1 VASDL
6 RDLVRRRDFIALIGG
21 STVAWPLVAR
31 AQPATMPVIGY
42 LSSVGRNDRPNMDD
56 AFRRGVAETG
66 LVEGQSVAIEY
77 RYADGHY
84 DRLPTLAA
92 ELVSRFVAVIAAV
105 PFPSARA
112 AKEMT
117 GGIPIVFEIG
127 VDPISTGLV
136 ASLNR
141 PGGNVTGIFNLSLG
155 LLAKRIEIMHQVVPN
170 AGSIAVLINHVNP
183 NAEML
188 MSEAQG
194 VQKQLGISVEI
205 LRASTLDEIGAAF
218 AAAVER
224 KTGALVTGGDPLLN
238 SLPAQIAGLA
248 MRYNMPVC
256 GDVAEFP
263 RAGGFMSYGSNQVD
277 AYRLAGTY
285 AGRVV
290 KGEKP
295 ADLPVQQ
302 STKIE
307 MAINLKTAK
316 TLGITMPLPL
326 LGRADEVI
334 E

>member
-1 VASDL
+1 M
-6 RDLVRRRDFIALIGG
+6 RRREFLGVLSAGA
-21 STVAWPLVAR
+21 VWPLAAR
-31 AQPATMPVIGY
+31 AQQAPPVIGY
-42 LSSVGRNDRPNMDD
+42 LSSVGRNDRPNVDD

-66 LVEGQSVAIEY
+66 LVDGESVVIEY

-84 DRLPTLAA
+84 ERLAA
-92 ELVSRFVAVIAAV
+92 GAADLINRKVAVIAAV

-112 AKEMT
+112 ARALT
-117 GGIPIVFEIG
+117 ADIPIVFEIG
-127 VDPISTGLV
+127 VDPVSTGLV

-155 LLAKRIEIMHQVVPN
+155 LWAKRIEIMHLAVPN
-170 AGSIAVLINHVNP
+170 AGSIAVLVNHTNP

-188 MSEAQG
+188 TSEAQG
-194 VQKQLGISVEI
+194 AQKQLGIATEI
-205 LRASTLDEIGAAF
+205 FRASTADEISDAF
-218 AAAVER
+218 AAAAER
-224 KTGALVTGGDPLLN
+224 KAGGLVFGGDPFLN
-238 SLPAQIAGLA
+238 SLPAQITRLA
-248 MRYNMPVC
+248 ARYNMPVC
-256 GDVAEFP
+256 GDIAELP
-263 RAGGFMSYGSNQVD
+263 RAGGLMSYGTDQVD

-307 MAINLKTAK
+307 MVVNLKTAK
-316 TLGITMPLPL
+316 AMGLAVPLSL
-326 LGRADEVI
+326 LARADEVI